1 MRYVVDDR
9 FIDQVEKL
17 VKQVKDLKSASMSPW
32 DRLRWERAMTTAR
45 AVLLNIED
53 GFDEEGEGGESN
65 EKTD

>member
-17 VKQVKDLKSASMSPW
+17 VKQVKGLKSASMSPW
-32 DRLRWERAMTTAR
+32 DRLRWARAMAMAK

-53 GFDEEGEGGESN
+53 GFEAERSEQDGL
-65 EKTD
+65 